1 MFWVCI
7 FFFFPFIILFF
18 YYYPIMPIKNPKL
31 VQVHNS
37 LSHACV
43 SPHLNPSPAKRVPI
57 QNKRTPFSFFHPNPT
72 TEIAFSPP
80 PSYWFLASASLYK
93 YRPAQHKERDRKGEE
108 KPESHNTWK
117 ENKDINTEET
127 NGKHRGRA

>member
-1 MFWVCI
+1 
-7 FFFFPFIILFF
+7 
-18 YYYPIMPIKNPKL
+18 MPIKNPKL

-43 SPHLNPSPAKRVPI
+43 STHLNPSPAKPVPI

-80 PSYWFLASASLYK
+80 PQATDFWPQPHSINTDLHNTK
-93 YRPAQHKERDRKGEE
+93 KGTEKERRSQNRTTHE
-108 KPESHNTWK
+108 KRIKT
-117 ENKDINTEET
+117 
-127 NGKHRGRA
+127 